1 MEVVCKGS
9 DSYGYKTKENYKI
22 LASYNRVS
30 NVEYNKCSEIA
41 LKVWKVL
48 GACDGGR
55 VDLRID
61 KFGQINF
68 MEINPLAGLNPV
80 NSDLP
85 ILAAMQGI
93 DYSELLNIIIDASLQ
108 RHGILQTKKVF
119 Q

>member
-1 MEVVCKGS
+1 
-9 DSYGYKTKENYKI
+9 
-22 LASYNRVS
+22 
-30 NVEYNKCSEIA
+30 
-41 LKVWKVL
+41 
-48 GACDGGR
+48 
-55 VDLRID
+55 
-61 KFGQINF
+61 